1 MDQESAVSD
10 VAEHANMA
18 VEAAGHASQVIDLVS
33 AVVFLLLVAAAVLA
47 LSKRLNLPFTVMLVL
62 AGLGLEEY
70 AHWSQGILL
79 PLVEFR
85 ISPDVI
91 LFVFLPTLIFESS
104 LHLDARELRR
114 NLLPILTLAV
124 PGLLIS
130 TFIIAFMVSSFTSI
144 DFSAALVLGAILSAT
159 DPVAVISL
167 FKQLGAPRRLTI
179 LVEGESLFNDA
190 TAIVASQILLAIA
203 VAGYVSTEAVV
214 GGVGDFFF
222 VFFGGAVVG
231 WLMAVATGY
240 ILGRVEGDPLI
251 EISLTTI
258 LAYFSFL
265 IAEHWLHVSGVMATV
280 AAALTIGG
288 WGRAKISHSVS
299 EYLENFWEYLA
310 YVANALIFLL
320 VGLQINLVALAES
333 WHMLIWVILA
343 MLIARALVLFTLVPL
358 VGRLPGSEV
367 INRSY
372 QMVMYWGGLRGAIAL
387 ALALSLGDFVWADT
401 FVVLVTGAVLFTLM
415 VPGLTIEKLIKK
427 LGLDQPPLADRIAE
441 AEARLGARQSALASL
456 PDLQKDAAFSSRTST
471 RLRTQYQLNIDEA
484 EESFDKQRKQ
494 ELDDE
499 QEYNLLLL
507 KCFAVQKAFYHEKL
521 AHGHLSEQTYR
532 NLVYALNVEG
542 DSLRYQGK
550 LPRVPP
556 RSQWARWCRNTW
568 MRFIQRLVIFDDYA
582 ESIRSHSTAQ
592 DYEYAWAGY
601 HGCMRVLASIEELSQ
616 TSHTR
621 KAVVGELRTC
631 FKRWAQGARK
641 KLDAV
646 AEQFPE
652 FYNASQE
659 RLAERMLV
667 HSKRAFVVNQRRS
680 GAIPNT
686 VAAVLLEEL
695 DGDIRALR
703 GYDTTRLKIDPKELL
718 RKVPMFAELPESE
731 IPRILS
737 CLKQHTVPARQDLI
751 QQGTTGESLYLI
763 ARGKVRVLRID
774 GDNEVEIAM
783 LGVGDFI
790 GEGAFLKG
798 EPRSATCRAFTPCA
812 IYELKRR
819 DLDSFIESCPALG
832 AALEQALKQRS
843 AQQGAPEA

>member
-1 MDQESAVSD
+1 M
-10 VAEHANMA
+10 EHT
-18 VEAAGHASQVIDLVS
+18 STVIDLVS
-33 AVVFLLLVAAAVLA
+33 AVIFLLLVAATVLA
-47 LSKRLNLPFTVMLVL
+47 ISKRLNLPFTVMLVVVGIGL
-62 AGLGLEEY
+62 AELAKRGAGVLF
-70 AHWSQGILL
+70 
-79 PLVEFR
+79 PLVEFH

-114 NLLPILTLAV
+114 NLLPVLTLAV

-130 TFIIAFMVSSFTSI
+130 TAIIGSIVAYFTPI

-203 VAGYVSTEAVV
+203 VAGYVSTQTVLS
-214 GGVGDFFF
+214 GIGDFIF

-231 WLMAVATGY
+231 WLLAIATGY
-240 ILGRVEGDPLI
+240 MLGRVEADPLI

-288 WGRAKISHSVS
+288 WGRSKISHSVS

-320 VGLQINLVALAES
+320 VGLNIDLLAVAAS

-343 MLIARALVLFTLVPL
+343 MLFARALVVFTLVPL
-358 VGRLPGSEV
+358 VGRLPGSDS

-372 QMVMYWGGLRGAIAL
+372 QAVMYWGGLRGAIAL
-387 ALALSLGDFVWADT
+387 AIALSLGDFRHADT
-401 FVVLVTGAVLFTLM
+401 FVVLVTGAVLFTLI
-415 VPGLTIEKLIKK
+415 VPGLTIEKLLKS
-427 LGLDQPPLADRIAE
+427 LGLDRPPLADRLAE
-441 AEARLGARQSALASL
+441 AEARLGAHQSALADL
-456 PDLQKDAAFSSRTST
+456 PELQKDAAFSARTAT
-471 RLRTQYQLNIDEA
+471 RLGTHYQLSIDEA
-484 EESFDKQRKQ
+484 EERFEDQRKQ
-494 ELDDE
+494 ELDDT

-521 AHGHLSEQTYR
+521 GRGHLSEKTYR

-542 DSLRYQGK
+542 DSLRYEGK
-550 LPRVPP
+550 LPHIPP
-556 RSQWARWCRNTW
+556 RSQWGKWVRNSW
-568 MRFIQRLVIFDDYA
+568 MRLVQRFGVFDGYA

-601 HGCMRVLASIEELSQ
+601 HGCVRVLASIDGLSRH
-616 TSHTR
+616 SHTR
-621 KAVVGELRTC
+621 NSVVDELRAC
-631 FKRWAQGARK
+631 FNRWAQGARK
-641 KLDAV
+641 KLDMV

-652 FYNASQE
+652 FYHASQQ
-659 RLAERMLV
+659 RLAERMML
-667 HSKRAFVVNQRRS
+667 HSQRDFIVSQRRS

-686 VAAVLLEEL
+686 VASLLLGEL
-695 DGDIRALR
+695 DEHIRALR
-703 GYDTTRLKIDPKELL
+703 GYDTTRLKLDPKELL
-718 RKVPMFAELPESE
+718 RKVPMFSDLPEE
-731 IPRILS
+731 EVPRILS
-737 CLKQHTVPARQDLI
+737 CLKQRTVPARQDII
-751 QQGTTGESLYLI
+751 QQGGMDQSIYLI
-763 ARGKVRVLRID
+763 ARGKVRVLRTD
-774 GDNEVEIAM
+774 EGREVEIAM

-790 GEGAFLKG
+790 GEAGFLKS
-798 EPRSATCRAFTPCA
+798 EPRSATCRALTPCA

-819 DLDSFIESCPALG
+819 DLDVFMESCPGLRTS
-832 AALEQALKQRS
+832 LEHAMRHRTVDVCMLDD
-843 AQQGAPEA
+843 